1 MSKRNFHPFLVI
13 FTVSLVLISLN
24 FFIIQG
30 YAWEIDSTGTAY
42 YIVDGDTLDVTSVGR
57 IRLADI
63 DTPESG
69 DSGYAA
75 AKNYLNS
82 L

>member
-13 FTVSLVLISLN
+13 FTVSLVLFSLN
-24 FFIIQG
+24 FFIIRG
-30 YAWEIDSTGTAY
+30 HAWEIDSTGTAY

-63 DTPESG
+63 DAPESYQQ
-69 DSGYAA
+69 GYDAA
-75 AKNYLNS
+75 T
-82 L
+82 

>member
-1 MSKRNFHPFLVI
+1 MSKKTRSLALVFLTLSII
-13 FTVSLVLISLN
+13 FISIN
-24 FFIIQG
+24 FFSMQG

-69 DSGYAA
+69 EPI
-75 AKNYLNS
+75 NY
-82 L
+82 